1 MPSTAAT
8 GNDVAPAGTS
18 SVSSVEGIG
27 AFWACTFFKASS
39 NFPVAVA
46 CIRVALACMRR
57 SSAGLTSLSPSAGGG
72 GGPSTA
78 GGPSAPLACAILASD
93 SSNFPDVVASRRVC
107 FAAWRRDSAGS
118 SAGAAA
124 FLTDCN
130 ACSSLPLAVA
140 SRSAAF
146 ACCRKS
152 SSLVSG
158 AFLAFTFF
166 SDSSNFP
173 DDVASRSVCFTFAR
187 NSSLAG
193 GGADFSVLMSA
204 KVASKRPSTVASRR
218 VLFANLRRSSSVWSV
233 AGFLSMAGG
242 GAGISGAAGFVTTP
256 ALFTS
261 RSAMNA
267 AGSLGISLMHSC
279 IASFKRSS
287 RLCSSKYFLAAFTLG
302 LSSTGFIAALSSNLF

>member
-8 GNDVAPAGTS
+8 GSDVAPAGTS

-46 CIRVALACMRR
+46 CISVALACMRR
-57 SSAGLTSLSPSAGGG
+57 SSAGLTSLSPSAGG

-130 ACSSLPLAVA
+130 AISSLPLAVA

-146 ACCRKS
+146 ACCRNS